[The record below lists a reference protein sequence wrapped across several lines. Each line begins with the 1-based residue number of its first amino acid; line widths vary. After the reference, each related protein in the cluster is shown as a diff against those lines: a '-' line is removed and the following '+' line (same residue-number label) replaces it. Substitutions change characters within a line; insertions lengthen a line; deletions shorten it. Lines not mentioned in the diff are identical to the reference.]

1 MKQGYI
7 KFYREWLDNPIISR
21 DSDYL
26 AVWLYLLTNAL
37 HTSTEIYFNG
47 KKTMLL
53 EGQLIVSC
61 REIYEGLKI
70 ERNKLDRIL
79 KSFKNEEL
87 IEQQTNN
94 HKTLITLNMWDF
106 YQGKNKEQDE
116 EPMRNQRGTNQ
127 ETEKEKEK
135 SSKREKEKE
144 KEVYKNE
151 KNVISVCMGD
161 TQNEILSLGRYGN
174 VFVDKCWLDSFKARF
189 WYYDKVIDKLS
200 VFKEAKSISN
210 IKDEPY
216 LEQFAIEDK
225 DKYIRQESTFDA
237 DDFFEAALARSY
249 ADLDDD

>member
-26 AVWLYLLTNAL
+26 AVWLYLVSNATFTETEGIFKGEKILLKRGQVLT
-37 HTSTEIYFNG
+37 SRGIIS
-47 KKTMLL
+47 K
-53 EGQLIVSC
+53 S
-61 REIYEGLKI
+61 LKI
-70 ERNKLDRIL
+70 GDSKVKRIL
-79 KSFKNEEL
+79 QRFKYYNLIDQRTDMQQSLISIKDWGFFQGEIDQRMTNERP
-87 IEQQTNN
+87 TS
-94 HKTLITLNMWDF
+94 
-106 YQGKNKEQDE
+106 
-116 EPMRNQRGTNQ
+116 Q

-144 KEVYKNE
+144 KEIYKNE

-161 TQNEILSLGRYGN
+161 TQNEILSLGRYEN
-174 VFVDKCWLDSFKARF
+174 VFVDRSWLDSFKARF

-200 VFKEAKSISN
+200 VFKEAKGISN

-225 DKYIRQESTFDA
+225 DRYIRRESTFDA
-237 DDFFEAALARSY
+237 DDFFEATLARSY